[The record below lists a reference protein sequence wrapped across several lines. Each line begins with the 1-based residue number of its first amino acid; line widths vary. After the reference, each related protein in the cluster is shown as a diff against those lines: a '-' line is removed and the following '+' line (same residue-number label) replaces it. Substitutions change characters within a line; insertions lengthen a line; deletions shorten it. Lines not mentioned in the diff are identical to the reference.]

1 MTRLLVLGGDAAG
14 MTAASHVRRAAP
26 EVEVVVV
33 ERSSHTS
40 NSMCGIPYYVGAEI
54 ASSDDLVV
62 RTPDE
67 FRAQGMIVHT
77 RTEAVA
83 IDPGARRVRVRDL
96 RSGDER
102 DEHYDLLL
110 HAVGAEVVP
119 PPVPGVAQYGHVVH
133 TLDQGEHLRAHLDA
147 LDVERARGDEMPGDR
162 HVVVIGAGYIG
173 IEVAEALV
181 RRGFEATVIDRSD
194 QVMGSL
200 DPDMA
205 AVVQRR
211 MEDFGIRVRLG
222 ETLRE
227 VRPLGGPGAPMGAS
241 VVCDRG
247 VYETEVLVVATGARP
262 SVALAADAGCEVGT
276 SGGLVVDDR
285 MRTTVQGIWAA
296 GDCVESRH
304 LVSGAPVNV
313 QLGTH
318 ANKQG
323 KVAGIDIVAAVG
335 GTGTGRGDAA
345 FPGVVG
351 TAVTKLCEWEIA
363 RTGLG
368 EGEAAA
374 AGLEAAAVTFSS
386 TATAGYMPDPGEV
399 RVKML
404 AERGTGR
411 FLGAQLVGTGN
422 VGKRI
427 DVAATWCQLG
437 VTVQQ
442 AQFLDL
448 SYAPPFG
455 SVWDL
460 LQLGARKLAREVG
473 VSPVL

>member
-26 EVEVVVV
+26 QVDVVVV
-33 ERSSHTS
+33 ERSRHTS
-40 NSMCGIPYYVGAEI
+40 NSMCGIPYYVGAQIED
-54 ASSDDLVV
+54 SEELVV
-62 RTPDE
+62 RTPEE
-67 FRAQGMIVHT
+67 FRAQGMTVHT

-83 IDPGARRVRVRDL
+83 IDAAARRVRVRDL
-96 RSGDER
+96 RSGEER
-102 DEHYDLLL
+102 DEPYDLLL
-110 HAVGAEVVP
+110 YAVGAEVVP
-119 PPVPGVAQYGHVVH
+119 PPVPGIEEYGHVVH

-147 LDVERARGDEMPGDR
+147 QDAERARGEDVAGDR
-162 HVVVIGAGYIG
+162 HVVVVGAGYIG
-173 IEVAEALV
+173 IEIAEALV
-181 RRGFEATVIDRSD
+181 RRGFESTIVDRSE
-194 QVMGSL
+194 QVLGAL

-222 ETLRE
+222 EELRE
-227 VRPLGGPGAPMGAS
+227 VRPLPGPGGGAA
-241 VVCDRG
+241 VVCARG

-262 SVALAADAGCEVGT
+262 AVRMAADAGCAVGA
-276 SGGLVVDDR
+276 SRALVVDDR
-285 MRTTVQGIWAA
+285 MRTTVDGIWAA

-304 LVSGAPVNV
+304 LVSGRPVNV

-323 KVAGIDIVAAVG
+323 KVAGIDIVAAVRG
-335 GTGTGRGDAA
+335 SGRGDAA

-368 EGEAAA
+368 EREAAEAGIDAVAVAFTTTA
-374 AGLEAAAVTFSS
+374 A
-386 TATAGYMPDPGEV
+386 AGYMPDPGEV
-399 RVKML
+399 HVKVL

-460 LQLGARKLAREVG
+460 LQLGARKLAAQVG